1 MTQCIAK
8 YLRVSLEDF
17 DLKKNIQKDE
27 SNSIFGQR
35 KLIETYIAD
44 DKSLRDLPVVE
55 FVDDGFTGTN
65 FDRPG
70 FNQML
75 EQIKSGNISCV
86 IVKDLS
92 RFGRNY
98 LEVGNY
104 LEHLFPFLG
113 VRFIAVNDMYDSAD
127 YSGANMGVDL
137 AFKNILHDY
146 YSKDLSAKVRTA
158 QRSRMMTG
166 KYVNVPPYGYLRD
179 PMDKHHLIPDP
190 ATAPVVKDIFSM
202 IIAGRTT
209 ADVAK
214 YLNTSNAPTPSEA
227 KGTKRREETLS
238 EKQHIWTHR
247 AVLNILNNYKYTGAM
262 VNHTRENQTLRAR
275 SQKRLS
281 ESEWIVNEGMHE
293 ALVTHEDYHRAHQ
306 ALRTVKKCTHKKPD
320 QLTGVYYC
328 ACCGRRLRR
337 THGLTTYLT
346 CETPYYQEGADCA
359 TIRWKLPEIEAL
371 VLDSF
376 RMHISY
382 LTSLRVKRKPCKEN
396 PAKQYIS
403 EMALLKKQLDQFQ
416 AEKVG
421 LYTDY
426 KTGKMSREA
435 FIERKALQARET
447 EIISSRL
454 NEARNAYESFLAQ
467 KAALEEAE
475 EKLSQL
481 IPDYQVSEEEM
492 LQLMYRGIER
502 VLVSNNGTI
511 DVIWK
516 YEDIFKVFSLVS

>member
-1 MTQCIAK
+1 M
-8 YLRVSLEDF
+8 
-17 DLKKNIQKDE
+17 
-27 SNSIFGQR
+27 
-35 KLIETYIAD
+35 
-44 DKSLRDLPVVE
+44 
-55 FVDDGFTGTN
+55 
-65 FDRPG
+65 
-70 FNQML
+70 
-75 EQIKSGNISCV
+75 
-86 IVKDLS
+86 
-92 RFGRNY
+92 
-98 LEVGNY
+98 
-104 LEHLFPFLG
+104 H
-113 VRFIAVNDMYDSAD
+113 
-127 YSGANMGVDL
+127 
-137 AFKNILHDY
+137 
-146 YSKDLSAKVRTA
+146 
-158 QRSRMMTG
+158 
-166 KYVNVPPYGYLRD
+166 
-179 PMDKHHLIPDP
+179 
-190 ATAPVVKDIFSM
+190 IFSM

-214 YLNTSNAPTPSEA
+214 YLNTSNAPTPSDA
-227 KGTKRREETLS
+227 KGTKRREETQS

-382 LTSLRVKRKPCKEN
+382 LTSLRVKRKPRKEN

-403 EMALLKKQLDQFQ
+403 EMAQLKKQLDQFQ

-481 IPDYQVSEEEM
+481 IPDYEVSEEEM

-516 YEDIFKVFSLVS
+516 YEDIFKVYTLVS

>member
-35 KLIETYIAD
+35 KLIEAYIAD

-209 ADVAK
+209 ADAGANRDRGRGEL
-214 YLNTSNAPTPSEA
+214 YPG
-227 KGTKRREETLS
+227 GTG
-238 EKQHIWTHR
+238 
-247 AVLNILNNYKYTGAM
+247 TG
-262 VNHTRENQTLRAR
+262 
-275 SQKRLS
+275 
-281 ESEWIVNEGMHE
+281 I
-293 ALVTHEDYHRAHQ
+293 
-306 ALRTVKKCTHKKPD
+306 
-320 QLTGVYYC
+320 
-328 ACCGRRLRR
+328 
-337 THGLTTYLT
+337 
-346 CETPYYQEGADCA
+346 
-359 TIRWKLPEIEAL
+359 
-371 VLDSF
+371 
-376 RMHISY
+376 
-382 LTSLRVKRKPCKEN
+382 
-396 PAKQYIS
+396 
-403 EMALLKKQLDQFQ
+403 
-416 AEKVG
+416 
-421 LYTDY
+421 
-426 KTGKMSREA
+426 
-435 FIERKALQARET
+435 
-447 EIISSRL
+447 
-454 NEARNAYESFLAQ
+454 
-467 KAALEEAE
+467 
-475 EKLSQL
+475 
-481 IPDYQVSEEEM
+481 
-492 LQLMYRGIER
+492 
-502 VLVSNNGTI
+502 
-511 DVIWK
+511 
-516 YEDIFKVFSLVS
+516 